1 MLELLVT
8 NAAKA
13 IMAERH
19 KFLESGSW
27 EKATSIARSNAEAVR
42 PGTKLH
48 KLALTS
54 KGPGA
59 TSCISNP
66 IGSSNSPDPGKT
78 RANISL
84 MMGAAEHGAGTLEGW
99 QLS

>member
-1 MLELLVT
+1 MH
-8 NAAKA
+8 
-13 IMAERH
+13 I
-19 KFLESGSW
+19 
-27 EKATSIARSNAEAVR
+27 AEAVR

-84 MMGAAEHGAGTLEGW
+84 MMGAAEHGAGTEAAANLVNAALDGDRPPGTAAK
-99 QLS
+99 LSTFPNLQEAEVEPFPR